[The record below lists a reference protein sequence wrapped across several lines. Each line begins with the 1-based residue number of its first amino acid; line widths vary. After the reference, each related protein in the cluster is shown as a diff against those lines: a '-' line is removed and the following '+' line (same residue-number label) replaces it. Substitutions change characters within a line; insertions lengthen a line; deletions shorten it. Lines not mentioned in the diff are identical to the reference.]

1 MKLGVLE
8 LNFIE
13 IISGSVRMFEGFASI
28 DSQIVTLKNVSLQT
42 FWCIVRDPS
51 IRWEKSE
58 IWSFAINDLNCF
70 KTPKN
75 F

>member
-1 MKLGVLE
+1 MLGVLE

-42 FWCIVRDPS
+42 FWCKVRDPS
-51 IRWEKSE
+51 ICWEKSE